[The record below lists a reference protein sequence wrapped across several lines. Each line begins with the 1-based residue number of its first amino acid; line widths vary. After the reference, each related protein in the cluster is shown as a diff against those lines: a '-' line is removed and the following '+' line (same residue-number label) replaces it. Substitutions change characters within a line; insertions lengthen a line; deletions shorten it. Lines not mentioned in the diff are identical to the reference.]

1 MILLNFIVEM
11 DNDYKEK
18 DVFIYYN
25 IVNILNYK
33 EFNFFNSKDIKC

>member
-1 MILLNFIVEM
+1 M
-11 DNDYKEK
+11 DNDNKEK